1 MQLQELPSNYLLLF
15 FVDLALMAVKDNC
28 VHARQCCFQV
38 WFDLDVH
45 GLVQTFPLKDA
56 CVISQPVAAMKC
68 RRAQLS
74 GGHDYTKINVYYV
87 S

>member
-1 MQLQELPSNYLLLF
+1 MSKKVLF
-15 FVDLALMAVKDNC
+15 SSLV
-28 VHARQCCFQV
+28 
-38 WFDLDVH
+38 DLDVH
-45 GLVQTFPLKDA
+45 GLVQTFPLNDA
-56 CVISQPVAAMKC
+56 CVISQPIAAMKC